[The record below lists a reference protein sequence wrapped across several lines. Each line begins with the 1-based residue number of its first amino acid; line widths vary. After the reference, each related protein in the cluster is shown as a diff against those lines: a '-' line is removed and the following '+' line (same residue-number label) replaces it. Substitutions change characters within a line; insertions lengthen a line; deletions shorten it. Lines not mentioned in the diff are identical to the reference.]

1 MIDWFFYIF
10 AVLTLGLL
18 ALAYFRKSFAFGLL
32 GVVLMMLMG
41 MTLNAEGIARSEG
54 INITCNA
61 DCTDCN
67 TSLLYQTYTIEN
79 NTWMWTL
86 GFILMWG
93 GFAGLIGL
101 AGLSIK
107 QRSGRGR

>member
-10 AVLTLGLL
+10 TILTLGFL

-32 GVVLMMLMG
+32 GVVLLMLMG
-41 MTLNAEGIARSEG
+41 ATLNGEGIARREG
-54 INITCNA
+54 TNISCDAN
-61 DCTDCN
+61 CMDCN
-67 TSLLYQTYTIEN
+67 TSMIYTTYTIEN

-101 AGLSIK
+101 SGLAIK
-107 QRSGRGR
+107 SGRGR